1 MSSPANDELA
11 TTVLLKRY
19 ECLNALINHPQAKPE
34 LVDTLDMPSFN
45 SLMMSFVSS
54 NKQILVEY
62 RDGDWYS
69 TQSGRLACRAH
80 RNYLDQLDNLG
91 DVSSVLDFMDTDEE
105 VS

>member
-1 MSSPANDELA
+1 MFREL
-11 TTVLLKRY
+11 
-19 ECLNALINHPQAKPE
+19 EQA
-34 LVDTLDMPSFN
+34 D
-45 SLMMSFVSS
+45 
-54 NKQILVEY
+54 LVEY

-105 VS
+105 VSWAFIEGADTLRDPFEYSGRRDDYASGLC